1 MLAWSLLCLLAEE
14 IVVNLNVFYL
24 LFRGAWIRT
33 TASIVKRYEELTV
46 NISGFTS
53 KLQTVLITV
62 QNFKDGVES
71 MFKWSEQT
79 KKTFER
85 MTAVT
90 FDIYVL
96 QQQIREIKVRSLFNL
111 MVILQSN
118 LPFSYS
124 TTEPGWSETFIHLYI
139 REVRSSDVRYSIII
153 VHIQKFYKMY

>member
-1 MLAWSLLCLLAEE
+1 M
-14 IVVNLNVFYL
+14 
-24 LFRGAWIRT
+24 
-33 TASIVKRYEELTV
+33 KRYEELTV

-96 QQQIREIKVRSLFNL
+96 QQQIREIKVRCLFNL
-111 MVILQSN
+111 MVVLQSDVPIAI
-118 LPFSYS
+118 LVKCLDKSIS
-124 TTEPGWSETFIHLYI
+124 LCICIWEA
-139 REVRSSDVRYSIII
+139 RSSDVRASITI
-153 VHIQKFYKMY
+153 VHIRKFYKMY